1 MNNSIENLDT
11 LIIKNKH
18 KLLLIDFFLT
28 NCPPCQKLMPHL
40 EQIKKEKPDIEIIKI
55 NGYENYELAKKYN
68 ITSYP
73 SLMLYKNGKLI
84 KKNVGY
90 LSLTE
95 LLNFL
100 TNNID
105 D

>member
-1 MNNSIENLDT
+1 MKNSIENLDT

-18 KLLLIDFFLT
+18 KLLLIDFFNKLSSMSKINASFRT
-28 NCPPCQKLMPHL
+28 N
-40 EQIKKEKPDIEIIKI
+40 KKRKPDIEIIKI

-84 KKNVGY
+84 KKCRLFIFNRIIKFF
-90 LSLTE
+90 
-95 LLNFL
+95 NK
-100 TNNID
+100 
-105 D
+105 